1 MSNQTT
7 SASATRRTKTKVK
20 PIKNQP
26 ALGLFIEECQKAG
39 IFKNLSKISDSKNKK
54 ISTNKRQR
62 QPTGSSTQAAEKK
75 KKAGNPSDDIQTNLT
90 DKGYLELCDNMA
102 GIDLL
107 QELKNMEQRITA
119 TLKNDKESE
128 IKSMEERLT
137 NNLKHTIDQS
147 MKEAIQSLTSQSA
160 QTISN
165 HPTVQQNCRE
175 IRNLKEENEN

>member
-54 ISTNKRQR
+54 ISTDKRQR

-75 KKAGNPSDDIQTNLT
+75 KKAGDPSDDIQTNLT
-90 DKGYLELCDNMA
+90 DKDYLELCDNMA

-128 IKSMEERLT
+128 IKSMEERCLVDSPGP
-137 NNLKHTIDQS
+137 LPAGVGRSAGI
-147 MKEAIQSLTSQSA
+147 SL
-160 QTISN
+160 
-165 HPTVQQNCRE
+165 
-175 IRNLKEENEN
+175 

>member
-39 IFKNLSKISDSKNKK
+39 IFTNLSKISDSKNKK

-75 KKAGNPSDDIQTNLT
+75 KKADDPSDDIPTNLT
-90 DKGYLELCDNMA
+90 NKGYLELCDNMA

-128 IKSMEERLT
+128 IKNMEERLT
-137 NNLKHTIDQS
+137 NNLKHTINQS
-147 MKEAIQSLTSQSA
+147 MKEAYSLLQSKVHRQ
-160 QTISN
+160 
-165 HPTVQQNCRE
+165 
-175 IRNLKEENEN
+175 